1 MTFRTREIERAT
13 HDIGVY
19 LQTALRDLRVT
30 QAEIHVLGYLAG
42 SGSATVGDIHV
53 SFGHRRSTLSSVLNG
68 LERRDLIVRSINPDD
83 RRSVVVTLTLAGA
96 SSAERVQLA
105 VAELERRV
113 VGATGIAEREGFRAV
128 LAAVEAAA
136 R

>member
-1 MTFRTREIERAT
+1 MTFRTRELERAT

-53 SFGHRRSTLSSVLNG
+53 SFGHHRSTLSSVLNG
-68 LERRDLIVRSINPDD
+68 LERRNLIVRSINPDD

-113 VGATGIAEREGFRAV
+113 VGATGMVEREGYRAV
-128 LAAVEAAA
+128 LAAVEAAT